1 MELKYNYM
9 AFTPEEVENGMV
21 ASTLTFLLHANKISE
36 DHFNDIHVWSD
47 GYCTIVE
54 WIWKD
59 YSGDLERGSFEYVGY
74 DQEVCDVYS
83 NIDPDDEIPG
93 SEPSWEDRKFT
104 RCEGCQHWNPKD
116 EYCYILDT
124 NMNRT
129 DFCSRAEPK
138 DI

>member
-1 MELKYNYM
+1 MKREVNSMTFL
-9 AFTPEEVENGMV
+9 PEEVEKGMV
-21 ASTLTFLLHANKISE
+21 TDMVKYLIHANKVSNH
-36 DHFNDIHVWSD
+36 HFNDIHIWSD
-47 GYCTIVE
+47 SYCTIVE

-59 YSGDLERGSFEYVGY
+59 YADDLQYGSFKYVGY
-74 DQEVCDVYS
+74 EQEVCDVYG
-83 NIDPDDEIPG
+83 PVE
-93 SEPSWEDRKFT
+93 SENETDGHDTT
-104 RCEGCQHWNPKD
+104 RCEGCQHWDPKD

>member
-1 MELKYNYM
+1 MEREVNRMTFL
-9 AFTPEEVENGMV
+9 PEEVDKGLV
-21 ASTLTFLLHANKISE
+21 TDTLKYLMRVNKLS
-36 DHFNDIHVWSD
+36 DHHFNDIHIWFDS
-47 GYCTIVE
+47 YSTIVE

-59 YSGDLERGSFEYVGY
+59 YADDLECGSFKYVGY
-74 DQEVCDVYS
+74 NQEVCDIYS
-83 NIDPDDEIPG
+83 NIDPDDEILG
-93 SEPSWEDRKFT
+93 SEPSLKGHDAT
-104 RCEGCQHWNPKD
+104 LCEGCQHWDPKD